1 MEASDKERFFSPYSS
16 LMPKCTLS
24 PTRRSQLIKA
34 IKSEMF
40 HDNQK
45 SFWDLLNEDCEEKGE
60 TTSLVLTVFPLKS

>member
-1 MEASDKERFFSPYSS
+1 
-16 LMPKCTLS
+16 
-24 PTRRSQLIKA
+24 
-34 IKSEMF
+34 MF